1 MKNLLG
7 ALLVLYFLRGSSS
20 VYGIQ
25 ICATVAVLKSAD
37 NLCKNFPNKVLVNRV
52 PLLQTA
58 TNNLLKVSTLT
69 IFHYDVD
76 FQVLFVN
83 KAVVILHYM
92 WVLKFAQNVYFSNN
106 LRLLFLIHFAIVKFF
121 PHQNLAITF
130 SLYLAH

>member
-1 MKNLLG
+1 M
-7 ALLVLYFLRGSSS
+7 
-20 VYGIQ
+20 
-25 ICATVAVLKSAD
+25 KSAD

-58 TNNLLKVSTLT
+58 TNNLLKVPTLT

-106 LRLLFLIHFAIVKFF
+106 LRLLLLIHFAIVKFF
-121 PHQNLAITF
+121 PHTQ
-130 SLYLAH
+130 